1 MVLGA
6 EVETLKAQ
14 DWTLGKE
21 FRAITVSIDPND
33 TPAIAAK
40 KRTQMLALY
49 GKSAEGWAFLTGDEA
64 NIKRV
69 AEAVGYQYR
78 YDAREKQFA
87 HPAVLL
93 LKPNG
98 DLARYLYGLSFDPND
113 VRLGLLEASQG
124 RSISTIEKMILY
136 CYMYDP
142 IGAKYVLV
150 ARNVMRIAG
159 AITVLIMGAFLFL
172 FWRREH
178 RARRARELKALHESA
193 HSV

>member
-1 MVLGA
+1 M
-6 EVETLKAQ
+6 
-14 DWTLGKE
+14 
-21 FRAITVSIDPND
+21 
-33 TPAIAAK
+33 
-40 KRTQMLALY
+40 
-49 GKSAEGWAFLTGDEA
+49 
-64 NIKRV
+64 
-69 AEAVGYQYR
+69 
-78 YDAREKQFA
+78 
-87 HPAVLL
+87 L

-150 ARNVMRIAG
+150 ARNVMRVAG
-159 AITVLIMGAFLFL
+159 GITVLIMGAFLFF